1 MENVSGNTRVE
12 NVWTKNSAA
21 VLVQLVVQLVVQ
33 VVVTPGVMGQMAAVQ
48 TIKIMKPE
56 IIILE
61 VVVHL
66 TKTFIGTFKRC

>member
-1 MENVSGNTRVE
+1 MESVSGNTRVE
-12 NVWTKNSAA
+12 NVWTKNLAA
-21 VLVQLVVQLVVQ
+21 VLVQLVVQMA
-33 VVVTPGVMGQMAAVQ
+33 VTPVGQMAAVQ

-56 IIILE
+56 ITILE

>member
-1 MENVSGNTRVE
+1 MESVSGNTRVE
-12 NVWTKNSAA
+12 NVWTKNLAA
-21 VLVQLVVQLVVQ
+21 VLVQLVVQMA
-33 VVVTPGVMGQMAAVQ
+33 VTPGVMGQMAAVQ

-56 IIILE
+56 ITILE